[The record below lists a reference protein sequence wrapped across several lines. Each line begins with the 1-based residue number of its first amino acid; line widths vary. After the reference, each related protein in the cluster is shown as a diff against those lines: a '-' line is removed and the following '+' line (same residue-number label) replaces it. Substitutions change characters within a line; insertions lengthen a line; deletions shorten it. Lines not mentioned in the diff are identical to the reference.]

1 MQPFSWAHTQAK
13 IIFTFSISLPLFYY
27 LSSLNYQMLFD
38 WICPLKRNILNIIDV
53 DREQVKSSNL
63 EGMEEVQ
70 EVEDKDEDQY
80 QYDEEDEDEDIDHD
94 DNDEEED
101 EEKED
106 EAKSMPK
113 REEKKQKCAVPN
125 LKSEYQFLLIFACN

>member
-1 MQPFSWAHTQAK
+1 
-13 IIFTFSISLPLFYY
+13 
-27 LSSLNYQMLFD
+27 MLFD
-38 WICPLKRNILNIIDV
+38 RICPLKRNILNIIDV

-63 EGMEEVQ
+63 EAMEEVQ

-80 QYDEEDEDEDIDHD
+80 QYEDEDIDHD
-94 DNDEEED
+94 DNDED

-113 REEKKQKCAVPN
+113 REEEKQKCAVAN
-125 LKSEYQFLLIFACN
+125 LKSEYQILLIFA

>member
-1 MQPFSWAHTQAK
+1 
-13 IIFTFSISLPLFYY
+13 
-27 LSSLNYQMLFD
+27 MLFD
-38 WICPLKRNILNIIDV
+38 RIWPLKRNILNIIDV

-63 EGMEEVQ
+63 AGMEEVQ
-70 EVEDKDEDQY
+70 EVEHKDEDQY
-80 QYDEEDEDEDIDHD
+80 QYDEDEDEDIDHD

-106 EAKSMPK
+106 EAKSMPE
-113 REEKKQKCAVPN
+113 REEEKPKCAVAN